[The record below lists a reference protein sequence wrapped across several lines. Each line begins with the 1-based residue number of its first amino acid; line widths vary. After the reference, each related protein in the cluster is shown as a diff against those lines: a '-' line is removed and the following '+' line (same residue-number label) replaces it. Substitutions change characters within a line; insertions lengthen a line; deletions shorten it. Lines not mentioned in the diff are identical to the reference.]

1 MKWPGCLCIFCL
13 LMTGAQAQVSEQP
26 HNLFLLVLMCSRLTI
41 LIREAADIMVRT
53 INSLAESNPCF
64 QYGCYTGCRTV
75 TEYFSLKGFS
85 KTTLPPA
92 ELDPKLQIAQAPVYT
107 KITPNA
113 LEQEELN
120 SQLRELKVNMLL
132 LSGLMAE
139 QCVYHTAIGAL
150 KEGYSVYLI
159 ADAVNGQHPE
169 EKRKGAQKLA
179 RKGCDHILI

>member
-26 HNLFLLVLMCSRLTI
+26 HNLFLLVLDVQPAYYTDQ
-41 LIREAADIMVRT
+41 EAADIMVRT
-53 INSLAESNPCF
+53 INSLAESTPASNMA
-64 QYGCYTGCRTV
+64 V
-75 TEYFSLKGFS
+75 TQAAGQSLNISLKGFS

-132 LSGLMAE
+132 PGLMAE

-159 ADAVNGQHPE
+159 ADAVMGSTRR
-169 EKRKGAQKLA
+169 KRKGAQKLA
-179 RKGCDHILI
+179 KKGVIIY

>member
-26 HNLFLLVLMCSRLTI
+26 HNLFLLVLDVQPAYYTDQ
-41 LIREAADIMVRT
+41 EAADIMVRT
-53 INSLAESNPCF
+53 INSLAESTPASNMA
-64 QYGCYTGCRTV
+64 V
-75 TEYFSLKGFS
+75 TQAAGQSLNISLKGFS

-150 KEGYSVYLI
+150 KEGYSVYLF
-159 ADAVNGQHPE
+159 ADAVMGSSPKKK
-169 EKRKGAQKLA
+169 EKALKKLA
-179 RKGCDHILI
+179 KKGVIIY